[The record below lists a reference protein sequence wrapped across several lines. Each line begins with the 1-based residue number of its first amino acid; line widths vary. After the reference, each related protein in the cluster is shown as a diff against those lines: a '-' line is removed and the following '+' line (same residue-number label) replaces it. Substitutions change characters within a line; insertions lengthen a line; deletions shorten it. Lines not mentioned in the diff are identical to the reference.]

1 MVTGRFDAVAI
12 VEVAGLS
19 DIKTVA
25 TKIHSIEGVRRT
37 ETLIHV
43 E

>member
-1 MVTGRFDAVAI
+1 VVVIDVKELG
-12 VEVAGLS
+12 
-19 DIKTVA
+19 DIKKVA
-25 TKIHSIEGVRRT
+25 LKAQKVKGVRRT